1 MEDRISISDFA
12 CAISDV
18 IDLASPALDKHHKKV
33 AYLSCRIAQEMNL
46 PNNEIQDIILAS
58 IMHDIGW
65 FSMEDRIKSLVFE
78 FDLNYTK
85 SNQHAILGYKLLKG
99 FEPLAKAAL
108 LIKNHH
114 DVYDKSR
121 HDIPIG
127 SYIIHLAD
135 RASILFDERR
145 EILEQVPEVYAKIS
159 EKQHLFHP
167 HTLIAFNR
175 LTNMEYVWIETFSPA
190 FSATTLKEMLFSR
203 EIIDLETLRCFA
215 KVIAQIIDFRNRFT
229 ATHSSGVAA
238 VALRLAIVAGLTE
251 RECRLMEITGFLHD
265 LGKIGVSNNILEK
278 KGPLNDEELNVVKKH
293 SYYTYAVLSKI
304 SGLEQIAAW
313 AAYHHERHDGT
324 GYPFHVKGKDFSRL
338 ARIIAVADVMTA
350 LTENRPYRT
359 GMDRERATKTLSHM
373 AESGGIDKSIVRLA
387 NVNYSYINNAR
398 IKAQRQAHREYEA
411 FYNTS
416 FDNQSYKPV
425 IKKHKDPLFAIPAV
439 QAV

>member
-33 AYLSCRIAQEMNL
+33 AYLSCRIAQEMDL
-46 PNNEIQDIILAS
+46 PNNEIQDIIIAS
-58 IMHDIGW
+58 IMHDIGS
-65 FSMEDRIKSLVFE
+65 FSIEERIKSLVFE
-78 FDLNYTK
+78 FDINNSK
-85 SNQHAILGYKLLKG
+85 SNRHELLGYKLLKG
-99 FEPLAKAAL
+99 FEPLVNAAL
-108 LIKNHH
+108 LIRHH
-114 DVYDKSR
+114 HEVYDKSKY
-121 HDIPIG
+121 DIPIG

-135 RASILFDERR
+135 RVSVLFDERR
-145 EILEQVPEVYAKIS
+145 EILEQIPEVYEKVS

-167 HTLIAFNR
+167 QTLSAFNR
-175 LTNMEYVWIETFSPA
+175 LTNKEYVWIETFSPV
-190 FSATTLKEMLFSR
+190 FSTTILKEMLFTK

-238 VALRLAIVAGLTE
+238 VAKKLATVAGLSE
-251 RECRLMEITGFLHD
+251 RECKLLEITGFLHD
-265 LGKIGVSNNILEK
+265 LGKLGVSNSILEK
-278 KGPLNDEELNVVKKH
+278 KSPLNDEEFNTVKKH
-293 SYYTYAVLSKI
+293 SYYTYAILSKI

-324 GYPFHVKGKDFSRL
+324 GYPFHVKGKDFSQL
-338 ARIIAVADVMTA
+338 ARILAVADVMTA
-350 LTENRPYRT
+350 LSEDRPYRA
-359 GMDRERATKTLSHM
+359 GMGREKATKTLSFM
-373 AESGGIDKSIVRLA
+373 AESGGIDKRIVEMA
-387 NVNYSYINNAR
+387 NLNYSYINNAR

-416 FDNQSYKPV
+416 VEEQSHKPV
-425 IKKHKDPLFAIPAV
+425 INKLTDQLFVIPAV